1 MTDAGLRSRQREY
14 IRQHNATVR
23 ARAASARNRAAWATF
38 FALSPDGDA
47 LCSEVQRLDPT
58 KGWPQRSTS

>member
-1 MTDAGLRSRQREY
+1 MNDTDLRARQREY

-23 ARAASARNRAAWATF
+23 ARAAAARNRAAWAAF
-38 FALSPDGDA
+38 FALSPDGEA

-58 KGWPQRSTS
+58 KRWPQRSR